1 MISPGNH
8 KAPPRAARSRSFAK
22 ATVVV
27 GGIVAL
33 AWLIGGWPVA
43 SHGTAR
49 VTAMRPRTSS
59 LGAPANR
66 PEAALHETVS
76 MREGESLPR
85 ALAHAG
91 VGAREAAAAAAALA
105 DDFDVVNAHPGQRLD
120 IDRAAGPSRQ
130 GERALVRLS
139 LGPRA
144 KVRVELWRGG
154 DGAFRLQRSETRVYT
169 QPDLV
174 QGAVDGSLYL
184 SIVGAGVRPDAAS
197 RIEGLFARRLDLTR
211 DIQSGDRFRLLF
223 EQRRLGDGRAMGAP
237 SLIYADITTR
247 AGERRIYRLS
257 GPDGPGDFVDDGGDP
272 APAHLLRTPV
282 GQARI
287 TSLFGMRLHPILGF
301 TRMHEGVDFGAPS
314 GAPVFAA
321 GDGVVEEARWS
332 GGYGRWLRIRH
343 ASGLETGYAHLS
355 DWAAGV
361 GPGARVR
368 QGQVVA
374 FVGSSGLATGPHLH
388 FEVFQDGQR
397 IDPRLADAVVIA
409 ARAPAS
415 DTVFRARKASIDAQL
430 TMLEPPRARQ
440 PPSPASRVLP
450 PGRGDDEE

>member
-91 VGAREAAAAAAALA
+91 VGAGEAAAAAAALA
-105 DDFDVVNAHPGQRLD
+105 DDFDVVNAHPGQRFE
-120 IDRAAGPSRQ
+120 IDLAPGPLGPGART
-130 GERALVRLS
+130 LVRLW
-139 LGPRA
+139 LEPRA
-144 KVRVELWRGG
+144 DVRLELWRGG
-154 DGAFRLQRSETRVYT
+154 DGALRLQRSETSVYA

-184 SIVGAGVRPDAAS
+184 SIVGAGVSPDAAS
-197 RIEGLFARRLDLTR
+197 RIEELFGRRLDLTR

-237 SLIYADITTR
+237 SLIYADIATR

-272 APAHLLRTPV
+272 GPVHLLRTPV
-282 GQARI
+282 AEARV
-287 TSLFGMRLHPILGF
+287 TSSFGMRLHPILGV
-301 TRMHEGVDFGAPS
+301 TRMHEGVDFGAPA

-343 ASGLETGYAHLS
+343 ASGLETGYAHLA
-355 DWAAGV
+355 DWAVGI

-374 FVGSSGLATGPHLH
+374 FVGASGLATGPHLH
-388 FEVFQDGQR
+388 FEVFRDGQR
-397 IDPRLADAVVIA
+397 IDPQLADAVVIA
-409 ARAPAS
+409 ARTSGS
-415 DTVFRARKASIDAQL
+415 DPLFRARKATIDARL
-430 TMLEPPRARQ
+430 AMLGPPCARF
-440 PPSPASRVLP
+440 SSECGGSSG
-450 PGRGDDEE
+450 GRGGGL